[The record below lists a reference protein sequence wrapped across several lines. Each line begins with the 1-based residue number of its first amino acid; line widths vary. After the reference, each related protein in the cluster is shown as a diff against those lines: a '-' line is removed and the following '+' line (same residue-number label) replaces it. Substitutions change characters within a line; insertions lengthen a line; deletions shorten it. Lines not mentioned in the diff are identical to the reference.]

1 VDRVWLCVYVV
12 SSLGL
17 AVYGV
22 NSLYLTRRY
31 RRVGALR
38 HPFSPADGPSVTVQL
53 PLYNELNV
61 VERLLERA
69 LEFDYP
75 SERLVV
81 QVLDDSN
88 DGTSALVAESLFRL
102 SDRETISAGAG
113 EAVVYRRA
121 DGLVVQHVRRGERT
135 GFKAAALALGMT
147 LSRSDLYA
155 VFDADFV
162 PPRDFL
168 RRTVGHFSDPSV
180 GFVQARWSHL
190 NRDDSLL
197 TRLQAMAIDAHFVV
211 EQQSR
216 FGSGMLFNFNGAG
229 GIWRRACIEAAGGWS
244 GDTLTEDLDLSYRA
258 QIVGWRGVFDTT
270 VTVPGEVPADM
281 NALKGQQ
288 FRWAKGSVQ
297 TAIKLLPRVLRS
309 PLPLSVKAEAVVHLF
324 GYFVHPFMLGLLV
337 SAAFLVRDF
346 PSALSW
352 LVVGLAFAVGPPLLV
367 VTSQRYLYPD
377 WRRRILLMPVLIML
391 GTGIAVVCTRAVV
404 EALFRVSSGFVRT
417 PKRGDGPAKA
427 HYRAVVGLT
436 PLLEFGVIVLAGY
449 TAVGALQAGRLTAI
463 PFLTLYAAAFGF
475 VFVSSLVS
483 AFRSLRA
490 PASGR

>member
-1 VDRVWLCVYVV
+1 VDRVWLSIYIV

-22 NSLYLTRRY
+22 NSLYLTWRY
-31 RRVGALR
+31 RRVGTLR
-38 HPFSPADGPSVTVQL
+38 HPSSPADGPSVTVQL

-88 DGTSALVAESLFRL
+88 DGTSALVAESLSRL
-102 SDRETISAGAG
+102 SNSETISAGAG
-113 EAVVYRRA
+113 EAVVYQRA
-121 DGLVVQHVRRGERT
+121 
-135 GFKAAALALGMT
+135 
-147 LSRSDLYA
+147 
-155 VFDADFV
+155 
-162 PPRDFL
+162 
-168 RRTVGHFSDPSV
+168 
-180 GFVQARWSHL
+180 
-190 NRDDSLL
+190 
-197 TRLQAMAIDAHFVV
+197 
-211 EQQSR
+211 
-216 FGSGMLFNFNGAG
+216 
-229 GIWRRACIEAAGGWS
+229 
-244 GDTLTEDLDLSYRA
+244 
-258 QIVGWRGVFDTT
+258 
-270 VTVPGEVPADM
+270 VPGEVPADM

-309 PLPLSVKAEAVVHLF
+309 PLPISVKTEAVVHLL

-352 LVVGLAFAVGPPLLV
+352 LVVGIAFAVGPPLLV
-367 VTSQRYLYPD
+367 VTGQKDLYPD

-391 GTGIAVVCTRAVV
+391 GTGVAVVCTRAVI
-404 EALFRVSSGFVRT
+404 EALLRISSGFVRT

-483 AFRSLRA
+483 AFRSLQA